1 MPPHRCID
9 GGAGADGCPP
19 RLWFEVLGRDRTWRL
34 AVTADEGGSFG
45 LRGAVAHDA
54 VLHGRFAAE
63 VADGL
68 SVVGARA
75 HVDADAA
82 AHVRGVR
89 GRREFW
95 VSQDPGS
102 SPPVWV
108 EPNDRPVVLGSRLAL
123 PRAESSPGLLDVLF
137 GEEKWNGR
145 YG

>member
-34 AVTADEGGSFG
+34 AVTADVGGSFG
-45 LRGAVAHDA
+45 VRGAVAHDA

-68 SVVGARA
+68 SAVGARA

-89 GRREFW
+89 GDGEFW
-95 VSQDPGS
+95 VSRDGGS

-108 EPNDRPVVLGSRLAL
+108 ESDVGVGVLGERLAL
-123 PRAESSPGLLDVLF
+123 PRPDSSPGLLDVLF
-137 GEEKWNGR
+137 GEEARNGR